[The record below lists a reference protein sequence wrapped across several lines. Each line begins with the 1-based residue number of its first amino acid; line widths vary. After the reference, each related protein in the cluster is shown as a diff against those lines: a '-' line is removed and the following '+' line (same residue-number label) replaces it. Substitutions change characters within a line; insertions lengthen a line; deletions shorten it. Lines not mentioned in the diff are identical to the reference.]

1 MCIVPF
7 IFILSASFS
16 KEDDLIRYG
25 FTLVPQ
31 HFTLD
36 AYSALFKTNS
46 GLLKSYCITLFV
58 TVTGTALNLAI
69 CVMAGYSLTFNL
81 KYKSAISFYFYFTML
96 FSGGMVPWYLVCTQ
110 VLHIQ
115 DKLIALIVP
124 SLVSTW
130 NIFMLRTF
138 IKTSVPLSVIESVR
152 IDGGSEVRIVFQFIF
167 PLAKSGIAT
176 ICLFVALGYWNDWWL
191 SMMLINRADI
201 VSLQYYM
208 QKVIMGIQLLSEYAQ
223 RGAGSV
229 SLENVRMPNESLK
242 MAICIATILPVIII
256 TPYFQ
261 KYIVKGVTIGA
272 VKG

>member
-58 TVTGTALNLAI
+58 TVTGTVLNLAI
-69 CVMAGYSLTFNL
+69 CVMAGYSLTCNL

>member
-69 CVMAGYSLTFNL
+69 CVMAGYSLTCNL

-110 VLHIQ
+110 VIHIQ
-115 DKLIALIVP
+115 DKLIALILP